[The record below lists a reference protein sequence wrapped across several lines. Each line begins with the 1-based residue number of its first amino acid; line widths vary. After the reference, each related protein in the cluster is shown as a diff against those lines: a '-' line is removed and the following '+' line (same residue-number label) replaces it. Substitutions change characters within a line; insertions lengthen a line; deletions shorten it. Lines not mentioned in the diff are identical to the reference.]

1 MWPII
6 CILCVWRHE
15 SQLELIYTCKCVSRP
30 DHESLW
36 KTLCDRVKVIVGAGM
51 DGWSLGSKRV
61 LTVRSVSGPD
71 KSSVCYVLGMTM
83 LLNWMGSCQFHVH
96 STFRNVFTKK
106 CGDMFNAYFT
116 CCICIYHLSCIYLLW
131 REGIFPKR
139 GNVEV
144 TPGVPAKVIYSS
156 LFQFNKRWSWVKIF
170 FFFIHLQG
178 FLGFSGK
185 VCVVSW
191 NGSWI
196 TCSPL
201 CSFTIWP
208 RRVNSSLL
216 PRLLCHKYLYLHF
229 LIRLF
234 IGSVCIQLSTQVE
247 LSSFGVNMTI
257 NEWSNDRSL

>member
-15 SQLELIYTCKCVSRP
+15 SQLELIYTCKCVSRS

-61 LTVRSVSGPD
+61 LTVRSVSGHE
-71 KSSVCYVLGMTM
+71 KSSLCYVLGMTM
-83 LLNWMGSCQFHVH
+83 LLNWMGCYQFHVH

-116 CCICIYHLSCIYLLW
+116 CCICVYHLSCIYLLW

-156 LFQFNKRWSWVKIF
+156 LFQFNKRWSWVKF
-170 FFFIHLQG
+170 FFLYPLTSF
-178 FLGFSGK
+178 FKFSWQSLCCFFK
-185 VCVVSW
+185 WFMDNMLSIVLLY
-191 NGSWI
+191 NLTQ
-196 TCSPL
+196 TC
-201 CSFTIWP
+201 
-208 RRVNSSLL
+208 
-216 PRLLCHKYLYLHF
+216 
-229 LIRLF
+229 
-234 IGSVCIQLSTQVE
+234 
-247 LSSFGVNMTI
+247 
-257 NEWSNDRSL
+257 